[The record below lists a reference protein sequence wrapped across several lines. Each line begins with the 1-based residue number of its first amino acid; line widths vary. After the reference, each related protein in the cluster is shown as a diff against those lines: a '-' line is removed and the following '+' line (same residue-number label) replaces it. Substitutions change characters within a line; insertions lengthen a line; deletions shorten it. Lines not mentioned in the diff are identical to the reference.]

1 MSYNRDLESDR
12 NLKRE
17 HDASQK
23 KQAAERL
30 ARNRAWNQAH
40 KAK

>member
-1 MSYNRDLESDR
+1 MSYNRDLECDPKAKQEY
-12 NLKRE
+12 NAL
-17 HDASQK
+17 QK
-23 KQAAERL
+23 KLAAERL